1 MPGKKTSEEIEA
13 SQATRVS
20 HAAEQL
26 HSADWEQ
33 RVLAARAKREKVLAE
48 KNKQAKKPATGASDT
63 SKAAPNQDS
72 LNKAP
77 ARAVRADLAA
87 VQRPEKTPK
96 RSSEPPVLRA
106 IRPPLETAP
115 KQDFSALFTS
125 AAKQA
130 KQALSRNALIAVACC
145 AALGFGLSLGFST
158 AIGLDGLSR
167 PETAN
172 TAQNVIQEQAQPI
185 TSSNLEADV
194 SGDRQAAVDASS
206 APDDAV
212 KPTEASAPVLAIAPE
227 KRPVERPLTQPT
239 TLDSS
244 LPKIHVYAPDSVT
257 TAALDQNKS
266 QLNTGGFQIAD
277 VQRVRLTIS
286 APHVRFYDVTD
297 AAIASTLADD
307 LQIEARDFSQSG
319 HGAPGR
325 IEVWLD
331 GTSDRRTSRRSS
343 QNPVD
348 ELIRLGNRF
357 IRSLQ

>member
-1 MPGKKTSEEIEA
+1 MPGKKTSEEIGT
-13 SQATRVS
+13 SQATKVS

-48 KNKQAKKPATGASDT
+48 KNKQAKKPATEASDAV
-63 SKAAPNQDS
+63 KAAPKQGP
-72 LNKAP
+72 LNR
-77 ARAVRADLAA
+77 ARAVHADLAA
-87 VQRPEKTPK
+87 VQRPETPK
-96 RSSEPPVLRA
+96 RSSMPPVLRA
-106 IRPPLETAP
+106 IRPPSETAP

-145 AALGFGLSLGFST
+145 AALGFGLSFGFST

-167 PETAN
+167 PEAAN
-172 TAQNVIQEQAQPI
+172 TAQSVIQEQAQPI
-185 TSSNLEADV
+185 TSSDV
-194 SGDRQAAVDASS
+194 GTNASGDQQAALDASS

-212 KPTEASAPVLAIAPE
+212 KPTEASAPVLAIDPE
-227 KRPVERPLTQPT
+227 KRPVERPFTQPT
-239 TLDSS
+239 ALDAS

>member
-1 MPGKKTSEEIEA
+1 MPGKKTSEEIGA

-33 RVLAARAKREKVLAE
+33 RVLAARAKREKILAE
-48 KNKQAKKPATGASDT
+48 KNKQAKTPATGASDT
-63 SKAAPNQDS
+63 AKAAPKPNP
-72 LNKAP
+72 LNKAS

-87 VQRPEKTPK
+87 VQKPETPK
-96 RSSEPPVLRA
+96 RSSKPPVLRA
-106 IRPPLETAP
+106 IRPPSETAP

-145 AALGFGLSLGFST
+145 AALGFGLSFGFST

-167 PETAN
+167 TEAAN
-172 TAQNVIQEQAQPI
+172 TAQSVIQEQAQP
-185 TSSNLEADV
+185 TTASDLEADV
-194 SGDRQAAVDASS
+194 SGDQQAALDVSS
-206 APDDAV
+206 SPDDAV
-212 KPTEASAPVLAIAPE
+212 KPKEASAPILAIDPE
-227 KRPVERPLTQPT
+227 KRPVERPFTQPT
-239 TLDSS
+239 TLDAS